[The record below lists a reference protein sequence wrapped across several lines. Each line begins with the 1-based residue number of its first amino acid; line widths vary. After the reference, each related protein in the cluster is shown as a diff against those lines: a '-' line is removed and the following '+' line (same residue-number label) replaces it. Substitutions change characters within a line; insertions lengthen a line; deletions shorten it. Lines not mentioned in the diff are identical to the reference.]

1 MISKIRTRRFSAT
14 HFTGFGPFT
23 LLFYIYLFTPIVAL
37 VVFSFNASSS
47 ATIWAGFSTKW
58 FAVAFT
64 NRDLQNSAINSLTIA
79 VSAAILSTIAS
90 TLMAIMVT
98 RQAARRPS
106 SIAQALVML
115 PLVIPEIVIGVASL
129 GFFSLI
135 GLSLG
140 RGNLIIAHT
149 VLCIPY
155 AFLPVRARLQNMDG
169 SLELAARDLYATEL
183 RVLRY
188 ITVPLLFPG
197 IVAGLM
203 LAFVNSMDNFIV
215 SMLVAQPG
223 STTLPIYIY
232 ALMRQGVRPDVNAAS
247 TIILA
252 ISVVLVV
259 LSYLIG
265 KRAEKSAK
273 TE

>member
-1 MISKIRTRRFSAT
+1 MSRNRAGRFSVT
-14 HFTGFGPFT
+14 HFTGFGAFT
-23 LLFYIYLFTPIVAL
+23 FLFYVYLFIPIVAL
-37 VVFSFNASSS
+37 VVFSFNSSSS
-47 ATIWAGFSTKW
+47 ATIWTGFSTKW
-58 FAVAFT
+58 FVVAFT
-64 NRDLQNSAINSLTIA
+64 NRDLQNSAINSFTIA
-79 VSAAILSTIAS
+79 LSAAILSTIAS
-90 TLMAIMVT
+90 TLLAIMAA
-98 RQAARRPS
+98 REAARRPS
-106 SIAQALVML
+106 GLAQGLIML
-115 PLVIPEIVIGVASL
+115 PLVIPEIVVGVASL
-129 GFFSLI
+129 GFFSLV
-135 GLSLG
+135 GLQLG

-188 ITVPLLFPG
+188 ITVPLLAPG
-197 IVAGLM
+197 IIAGLM

-259 LSYLIG
+259 LSYLIAR
-265 KRAEKSAK
+265 RAERPVKS
-273 TE
+273 E

>member
-1 MISKIRTRRFSAT
+1 MISRNRARTFSVT

-23 LLFYIYLFTPIVAL
+23 LLFYIYLFIPIVAL

-47 ATIWAGFSTKW
+47 ATIWTDFSMKW
-58 FAVAFT
+58 FVVAFT
-64 NRDLQNSAINSLTIA
+64 NRDLQNSAFNSLTIA
-79 VSAAILSTIAS
+79 LSAAILSSLAA
-90 TLMAIMVT
+90 TLMAIMVA

-106 SIAQALVML
+106 GIAQALIML
-115 PLVIPEIVIGVASL
+115 PLVIPEVIIGVAVL
-129 GFFSLI
+129 GFFSFVQ
-135 GLSLG
+135 LSLG

-149 VLCIPY
+149 MLCIPY
-155 AFLPVRARLQNMDG
+155 AFLPVRARLQNMDA

-183 RVLRY
+183 QVLRR
-188 ITVPLLFPG
+188 ITVPLLTPG

-259 LSYLIG
+259 LSYLIA
-265 KRAEKSAK
+265 KRAETPMKS
-273 TE
+273 E